1 MADGKKAAGRW
12 RGRWAQIA
20 IVAPALI
27 VVIAGFFLAYQF
39 VGPAPPVRVVMAT
52 GSAEGAYHAYGK
64 IYARRFA
71 RAGIE
76 LELKNTAGS
85 AENLALLSDPN
96 SGVAVAFLQGGIG
109 DPADGHGLTA
119 LGSVYFEPL
128 WVFVRGRAPRLLSAL
143 AGKRIAVG
151 APGSGTRAVA
161 LRLLADNGVTGDNA
175 TLLEIGG
182 AQGARALSAG
192 LADAAMFIT
201 SVTSGTVRGLL
212 ARPGITPMSFERADA
227 YIRRHRFLSKITLP
241 RGTVDLASDLPAADL
256 VLLAP
261 AATVVISRKLH
272 PALAD
277 LLLLTM
283 RDAHRA
289 GGLIE
294 APGAF
299 PAADYVTY
307 PLARAARRFH
317 ENGPPFLQRFL
328 PFWAANLADRLKIM
342 LLPLVTLLYPLF
354 KLLPPVY
361 SWRMRS
367 RVNRWY
373 KQLQALDD
381 GLRAGTVSHAEANR
395 EIDRIED
402 SVESVSVPPAFAAS
416 AYTLRLHIDFL
427 RRRIAEVGGAGQEN
441 GAAATLPE

>member
-20 IVAPALI
+20 IVAPALA
-27 VVIAGFFLAYQF
+27 VVAAGFFLAYQF
-39 VGPAPPVRVVMAT
+39 VGPAPPLRVVMAT
-52 GSAEGAYHAYGK
+52 GPAEGAYHAYGK

-71 RAGIE
+71 REGIA
-76 LELKNTAGS
+76 LELKSTAGS
-85 AENLALLSDPN
+85 AENLALLRDPN
-96 SGVAVAFLQGGIG
+96 SDVALAFLQGGIG
-109 DPADGHGLTA
+109 DPADGKGLTA

-128 WVFVRGRAPRLLSAL
+128 WVFVRGGRAPRLLSEL

-161 LRLLADNGVTGDNA
+161 LRLLSDNRVTGDNA
-175 TLLEIGG
+175 TLLGIGG
-182 AQGARALSAG
+182 AQAARALTAG

-227 YIRRHRFLSKITLP
+227 YVRRNRFLSKITLP
-241 RGTVDLASDLPAADL
+241 RGTVDLAADLPAADL

-272 PALAD
+272 PALVD

-307 PLARAARRFH
+307 PLARVARRFH

-328 PFWAANLADRLKIM
+328 PFWAANLADRMKIM
-342 LLPLVTLLYPLF
+342 LLPLITLLYPLF

-361 SWRMRS
+361 SWRMRT

-373 KQLQALDD
+373 KRLQAIDD
-381 GLRAGTVSHAEANR
+381 AARAGTISRAEAVAG
-395 EIDRIED
+395 IDRIEA
-402 SVESVSVPPAFAAS
+402 SVEAVSVPPGFAAS

-427 RRRIAEVGGAGQEN
+427 RRQIAA
-441 GAAATLPE
+441 